1 MVRTRGPLQTLG
13 AAAIKLMLLP
23 SLNAKLRDLLLLLMI
38 SLGKSKEMGPQVT
51 GMHLG
56 LGQGKTGKPG
66 RHAGTA
72 EVLKMEGATA
82 ATIPPTATGRLGP
95 LAVDAS
101 RQRLYFDL
109 CEYQRDGA
117 DCMEQFFMDVVG
129 WRRGAYS
136 GFYKYLRDSADYVDR
151 GSYYGKFVEWRACGD
166 MGCIYRDCAPVFW
179 RDKGA
184 YGTAH
189 RPHLHRGHREW
200 RRPWNIGAELPETGE
215 CLGELAPDQRAL
227 VLYQHLSGSAWV
239 NSESLNV
246 EDLAHPEGVARL
258 REWIRQHY
266 LDVEVTQ
273 VGRSLSDLFRKLR
286 RRPQQ
291 SFRDYA
297 AEFNRLLARVIECG
311 CALPDVANAW
321 LFVDRANL
329 DEATEV
335 SLLASVGNKYALKAL
350 QSAAIVL
357 DRSMRKPWEKAGLRG
372 KPQSVN
378 QTDDLDGGEASDV
391 EPPLH
396 DDPECNSEELYLT
409 YMTAKARY
417 KESAKA
423 RGTDYRTT
431 EADSGGMRK
440 AAEAKIQLAKAKS
453 HCSACG
459 QRGHWHRD
467 AICPK
472 FPGNGNQ
479 GPGAKAQTIHVTN
492 EVFELTTG
500 TREGLKAIL
509 DSACSKTV
517 VGTGWLQKY
526 LDYVKGSGYDVVFVY
541 EKESFKFGAASRI
554 YESTYAAVILV
565 PLLDHIIAIKASVIH
580 GDIPLLL
587 SRPALA
593 RLGLVLDLGSNVATF
608 RALDGGEVELE
619 ETTSGHPA
627 VVVDHSKLAKP
638 DTSRLPDNWEPHGI
652 AILGP
657 REVYMVACS
666 GDVSGDDQRD
676 PGDVDAVTKIFYDKK
691 IDGAVRDML
700 TGDVL
705 NEDLFVTCGLS
716 KILASIQHCGSAA
729 VCSIEL
735 NLLPLRVP
743 SIMLPVWKMT
753 KAQLIDECKRR
764 QLAFNEAWTCP
775 ELRTILIAD
784 REYETKRKGVAVP
797 KGLSSMNLDELKA
810 EAHKMELTVKSGDTN
825 GSLML
830 RIRDAAAPADTV
842 MTIGRF
848 RGTTFAQIP
857 DNYGDWAS
865 EKERQNGTNMHN
877 DLKRFVM
884 WRRHRR
890 SKGQNTPAAAASTM
904 EPTYLDAET
913 YATVPP
919 PPISET
925 GSSSWAMVADYESAF
940 SEGYNPRARGRPAL
954 WREAQTPVP
963 AAKPKH
969 RSAKTKTKDSEGPE
983 RMEQEI
989 DPATMDEIQALEARL
1004 ATLRDRFSDRVLLVR
1019 KTRTMGSLL
1028 RDTEVLEVLRPI
1040 LEKTLPEL
1048 HFMNGILLSEA
1059 KRCNLG
1065 YYAYGTFKGVGRR
1078 TTEWPKLTTY
1088 LNEFLADCI
1097 GESGHGQGRATWAA
1111 LALLGDIP
1119 TGVHTDRNNLKGS
1132 FNYLVSFGSGN
1143 GGGVWI
1149 QEKGGGTWRRSGN
1162 GQEIEGRIV
1171 DAHEQGWEFDPRLA
1185 HATEPFDGERWFL
1198 AGYTPRSFPE
1208 ASKSER
1214 KILND
1219 LKFPVPTKAEIRE
1232 IKKRDDYAIDIPEKE
1247 IAHEGGSG
1255 SRPKRSV
1262 RKGIRRTAMML
1273 SVLFT
1278 TAISTMCGVVRDAL
1292 PAHVSPATAILEV
1305 GGLSATCRL
1314 AEYDIC
1320 GDHLVEPLLPEDVLS
1335 NDHPE
1340 DLGIG
1345 YIEAAVVRH
1354 RPGQLW
1360 IHMIIEWGCDAVFRD
1375 LVEAISYQLG
1385 RGQAVVLEREVE
1397 EPLLWES
1404 LANGWEDAGYDVTY
1418 DFTEDGHQYIRVVQA
1433 QSEGEIHSVYVGDNE
1448 SEEELLPAQSEERG
1462 AEDEGPL
1469 PRGARA
1475 ISFPPTVSETIATS
1489 LRRLHQNLGHPS
1501 TADFVRHLRLA
1512 GASRE
1517 VLKGAKALECQVC
1530 QRSKQPAIPKP
1541 AKIVPCYRFNE
1552 MVGTDLFYVHDSEGR
1567 RHQLLSIVDFSSAY
1581 HIVVP
1586 VQRKDTV
1593 TLEKAFCESWV
1604 QIFGAPTTVA
1614 VDLENGLEKSLARIG
1629 DWTGTRIRS
1638 AAGQAHHQ
1646 AGYTERQG
1654 AIWKSLFSRICE
1666 EHSVCQSDFHLAV
1679 SAVSSAKNQ
1688 LTRTS
1693 GFSPCQHVFGS
1704 MPGLPEDLLEGPHAD
1719 HPEQEAIIDDKHAR
1733 EVALRT
1739 AARAAYFHVQTDERV
1754 RRALAGRARVESR
1767 TPETGERVFYFRKT
1781 KNNKKGYWV
1790 GPGTVIGREG
1800 ANLWITRAGRCVL
1813 CAPEHVRLAT
1823 GEELGQAFSMKVAQ
1837 EDLDKLLNADSDEPG
1852 AYDEDHEDQGD
1863 EEMLNAGAA
1872 GVGEIVYDMELDGEE
1887 ERRGLRR
1894 DLVRV
1899 PPRVLKRQRRK
1910 GRGEEAA
1917 VDGGPRE
1924 GPSDVN
1930 MIKRARTQRSREKQL
1945 EKEIPWSLIPEF
1957 MRPKFREKEMV
1968 QWREHVDT
1976 GALEVL
1982 SVEESERVRREEP
1995 ASRIL
2000 GSRFAYRDKH
2010 LGRRRADPTVEWK
2023 PKSRLVVAGHL
2034 DPDVGVANIE
2044 VDSPTVSRAS
2054 LISLLQICASK
2065 RWKAAA
2071 GDVQAAFLQGV
2082 ELGRQLWMAQPKSG
2096 ISGLDPRQLAR
2107 IRKGVFGLSE
2117 SPRMWYDRLS
2127 GVLLSEV
2134 FDIGGVRH
2142 RLVPSPL
2149 DPCVMMLI
2157 KDGEASEPAGY
2168 LALHVDDI
2176 LVVAPTEVNRMLQ
2189 GRIGRL
2195 FPIDGWLE
2203 DSFEYVGS
2211 FIQVNDDGVSITQE
2225 SFVDGR
2231 LFTVEVPRSQKGT
2244 EPATEEQAIDNRSL
2258 IGALSWLSSQ
2268 SRPDLTCGV
2277 ALSQQLQRAPLTEDV
2292 RFVNQ
2297 LSARAKEFRENGIY
2311 LRPTKLE
2318 DAVFLVYHD
2327 AAWANAE
2334 LEEAEDGFKLTAEE
2348 IEQGTIRGFYSESR
2362 PRKAKKGSSKVASQ
2376 LGHLILLADRAILDG
2391 SCCRTSLL
2399 EWRSQSC
2406 KRVCRSTFGAET
2418 MAAVEGLEG
2427 GQYMRALLASLLHGR
2442 IVKHHEI
2449 RKRWPI
2455 LCLSDCKSLHDHLHK
2470 AGTPRLPA
2478 DRRLAIDLAALR
2490 QELRAEQWTD
2500 RLPLQWRASRYLLK
2514 EVAGVFQTSSPKAHV
2529 IEPSE
2534 KACAPLLS

>member
-13 AAAIKLMLLP
+13 AVAIKLMLLP

-82 ATIPPTATGRLGP
+82 ATIPPTAMGRLGP

-117 DCMEQFFMDVVG
+117 DYMEQFFMDVVG
-129 WRRGAYS
+129 RRCGAYS
-136 GFYKYLRDSADYVDR
+136 GFYKYPRDSADYVDR
-151 GSYYGKFVEWRACGD
+151 GTVHQSFGGTKGPTERLIVPTFTGDTENGGDLGTSARSYLRQVNAWEK
-166 MGCIYRDCAPVFW
+166 MT
-179 RDKGA
+179 K
-184 YGTAH
+184 
-189 RPHLHRGHREW
+189 
-200 RRPWNIGAELPETGE
+200 
-215 CLGELAPDQRAL
+215 LAPDQRAL

-246 EDLAHPEGVARL
+246 EDLAHPEGVSRL

-357 DRSMRKPWEKAGLRG
+357 DRSMRKPWEKAGFRG

-431 EADSGGMRK
+431 ESDSGGIRK

-479 GPGAKAQTIHVTN
+479 GSGAKAQTIHVTN

-500 TREGLKAIL
+500 TRDGLKAIL

-565 PLLDHIIAIKASVIH
+565 PLLDHLIAIKASVIH

-638 DTSRLPDNWEPHGI
+638 DTSRLPDSWEPHGI

-666 GDVSGDDQRD
+666 GGVSGDDQGD
-676 PGDVDAVTKIFYDKK
+676 PGEVDAVTKIFYDKK

-705 NEDLFVTCGLS
+705 NEDLFVTWWANTEL
-716 KILASIQHCGSAA
+716 
-729 VCSIEL
+729 VNDFWIEL
-735 NLLPLRVP
+735 PNKLVRVHITP
-743 SIMLPVWKMT
+743 RRKFF
-753 KAQLIDECKRR
+753 AQLIDECKRR

-775 ELRTILIAD
+775 ELRTILISD

-810 EAHKMELTVKSGDTN
+810 EAHKMELTVKSGDTK

-830 RIRDAAAPADTV
+830 RRDEAAPADTV

-865 EKERQNGTNMHN
+865 EEERQNGTNMHN
-877 DLKRFVM
+877 DLKRFVV

-925 GSSSWAMVADYESAF
+925 ASSSWAMVADYESAF
-940 SEGYNPRARGRPAL
+940 SEGYNP
-954 WREAQTPVP
+954 
-963 AAKPKH
+963 H
-969 RSAKTKTKDSEGPE
+969 DSEGPE

-1004 ATLRDRFSDRVLLVR
+1004 ATLRDRISDRVLLVR

-1028 RDTEVLEVLRPI
+1028 RATEVLEVLRPI

-1048 HFMNGILLSEA
+1048 HFMNGILLSEG

-1088 LNEFLADCI
+1088 LNEFLADCV

-1119 TGVHTDRNNLKGS
+1119 TGIHTDRNNLKGS

-1232 IKKRDDYAIDIPEKE
+1232 IKKRDDYAIDTPEKE
-1247 IAHEGGSG
+1247 VAHKGGSS

-1262 RKGIRRTAMML
+1262 RKGIRQTAMML

-1292 PAHVSPATAILEV
+1292 PAHVSPETAILEV

-1345 YIEAAVVRH
+1345 YIEAAVIRH

-1360 IHMIIEWGCDAVFRD
+1360 IHMLPEWGCDAVFRD
-1375 LVEAISYQLG
+1375 LVEAVSYQLG
-1385 RGQAVVLEREVE
+1385 RGQAV
-1397 EPLLWES
+1397 
-1404 LANGWEDAGYDVTY
+1404 DAGYDVTY
-1418 DFTEDGHQYIRVVQA
+1418 DFTEDGHQYIRKSCSQHKAKNV
-1433 QSEGEIHSVYVGDNE
+1433 
-1448 SEEELLPAQSEERG
+1448 ELKM
-1462 AEDEGPL
+1462 
-1469 PRGARA
+1469 RA
-1475 ISFPPTVSETIATS
+1475 IATS

-1517 VLKGAKALECQVC
+1517 VLKGAKGLECQVC
-1530 QRSKQPAIPKP
+1530 QRSEQPAIPKP
-1541 AKIVPCYRFNE
+1541 AKIAPCYRFNE

-1586 VQRKDTV
+1586 VQKKDTV

-1654 AIWKSLFSRICE
+1654 AIWKSLFGRICE

-1872 GVGEIVYDMELDGEE
+1872 GVGEIAYDMELDGEE

-1910 GRGEEAA
+1910 GRGEEVA

-1924 GPSDVN
+1924 EPSDVN

-1976 GALEVL
+1976 GALEAPV
-1982 SVEESERVRREEP
+1982 S
-1995 ASRIL
+1995 
-2000 GSRFAYRDKH
+2000 
-2010 LGRRRADPTVEWK
+2010 PTG
-2023 PKSRLVVAGHL
+2023 LVVAGHL

-2096 ISGLDPRQLAR
+2096 ISGLDPRQIAR

-2127 GVLLSEV
+2127 SVLLGEV

-2176 LVVAPTEVNRMLQ
+2176 LVVA
-2189 GRIGRL
+2189 
-2195 FPIDGWLE
+2195 
-2203 DSFEYVGS
+2203 
-2211 FIQVNDDGVSITQE
+2211 
-2225 SFVDGR
+2225 
-2231 LFTVEVPRSQKGT
+2231 
-2244 EPATEEQAIDNRSL
+2244 IDNRSL

-2268 SRPDLTCGV
+2268 SRPDLT
-2277 ALSQQLQRAPLTEDV
+2277 QLQRAPLTEDV

-2348 IEQGTIRGFYSESR
+2348 IGRFTVGPLDLTGR
-2362 PRKAKKGSSKVASQ
+2362 PGYPRRVLLPNEFARVEEPVMQAS
-2376 LGHLILLADRAILDG
+2376 
-2391 SCCRTSLL
+2391 
-2399 EWRSQSC
+2399 
-2406 KRVCRSTFGAET
+2406 
-2418 MAAVEGLEG
+2418 
-2427 GQYMRALLASLLHGR
+2427 
-2442 IVKHHEI
+2442 
-2449 RKRWPI
+2449 
-2455 LCLSDCKSLHDHLHK
+2455 
-2470 AGTPRLPA
+2470 
-2478 DRRLAIDLAALR
+2478 
-2490 QELRAEQWTD
+2490 
-2500 RLPLQWRASRYLLK
+2500 
-2514 EVAGVFQTSSPKAHV
+2514 
-2529 IEPSE
+2529 
-2534 KACAPLLS
+2534 